1 MSRQFTAIIYPDDG
15 LYTALCPELDIASGG
30 DTVEA
35 ARANL
40 TEALELFLE
49 DASPEEIEAP
59 LRRPRA
65 HHQDRTRCC
74 LSFGPIPDAKSAA
87 SSNST
92 DSCK

>member
-1 MSRQFTAIIYPDDG
+1 MPRQFTAIIYPDDG

-49 DASPEEIEAP
+49 DASPEELETRYAGRVHIIKIEPAV
-59 LRRPRA
+59 A
-65 HHQDRTRCC
+65 
-74 LSFGPIPDAKSAA
+74 
-87 SSNST
+87 
-92 DSCK
+92 